1 VIGGKT
7 QTLRGIATILNLAR
21 PWNWLI
27 ARYFPEKLLACCP
40 VNFTSSRSKG
50 SRVPDF
56 WGNVV
61 DTTPPM
67 TRYLLLL
74 ASPWLASAQD
84 TLGLAN
90 GYMNLRTANFEIQL
104 VRDAQT
110 LASLRPT
117 GSNFDF
123 LPFDY
128 LPRRARNGQY
138 HWGDLTVR
146 YRAANTSTSTW
157 ADANSAASRK
167 PVSLLRTS
175 SISAAN
181 LAPTLPT
188 STPLNVS
195 REWLDIFGD
204 LGLRFTLTNTAKM
217 ALELG
222 SLGFPAEFNSI
233 LTGRTADQIQQRCS
247 FTDPYIGMHAGYL
260 RVTPVRGTGPALL
273 VTPLGDTPFEAW
285 RNLAEPSFSDT
296 GYGSQTFEGLY
307 EWQTL
312 TAGWAAREWAAAEPW
327 NPPSSR
333 VLQPGESLSVGL
345 RFSLAKNGVRDI
357 DTALVG
363 VGIPVVAGVPGYV
376 VPRGVPAQLLVRM
389 PANLTVVSTRVHPP
403 GSLIVLQVKNTTYQ
417 ITPDLVAWGRA
428 RLSLAYSDGRVQTVH
443 YWITKAADET
453 VSDLGRFLTT
463 RQWFNDTTDP
473 FGRAPSIM
481 SYDYENRAIVV
492 QDNRVWIAGLSDE
505 GGAGSFLAAA
515 IKQAVQPQAQ
525 EVAKLEEFVD
535 RVLWGRLQNADYS
548 VRKSLFFYQPSLVPG
563 FSYANDVDWS
573 SWMSWD
579 RSKAYLTDRAYNY
592 VHVVATYW
600 ALYRAG
606 RAHPGILSRHT
617 WDWYLD
623 QAHSTVIRCM
633 TSNVGYSRDG
643 LMGETVLG
651 ELLQD
656 LIREGRTT
664 QATSLEASMR
674 TRARQW
680 DASSNPYGSEMS
692 WDSTGQE
699 GVYYWSRF
707 VRPTFLWKLGKRQF

>member
-1 VIGGKT
+1 MSPT
-7 QTLRGIATILNLAR
+7 T
-21 PWNWLI
+21 
-27 ARYFPEKLLACCP
+27 
-40 VNFTSSRSKG
+40 RS
-50 SRVPDF
+50 
-56 WGNVV
+56 
-61 DTTPPM
+61 
-67 TRYLLLL
+67 LLLL
-74 ASPWLASAQD
+74 ASPCLAAAQD

-90 GYMNLRTANFEIQL
+90 GYVNLRTANFEVQL

-123 LPFDY
+123 LPLDY

-157 ADANSAASRK
+157 ADANSAAARK
-167 PVSLLRTS
+167 QVSSLRTNS
-175 SISAAN
+175 LSAAN
-181 LAPTLPT
+181 LASTLPT
-188 STPLNVS
+188 STPLNVT
-195 REWLDIFGD
+195 REWIDISGD
-204 LGLRFTLTNTAKM
+204 LGLRFTLTNTAKT
-217 ALELG
+217 ALEIG

-233 LTGRTADQIQQRCS
+233 FTGRTADQIQQRCS
-247 FTDPYIGMHAGYL
+247 LTDPYIGMHAGYL
-260 RVTPVRGTGPALL
+260 RVTPVRGTGPVLL

-285 RNLAEPSFSDT
+285 RNLAEPAFSDT

-312 TAGWAAREWAAAEPW
+312 TAAWATREWAAAEPW

-333 VLQPGESLSVGL
+333 ILQLGESLSVGL
-345 RFSLAKNGVRDI
+345 RFSLTKNGVRDI
-357 DTALVG
+357 DSALVSA
-363 VGIPVVAGVPGYV
+363 GIPAVAGVPGYV
-376 VPRGVPAQLLVRM
+376 VPRGVPAQLSVRM
-389 PANLTVVSTRVHPP
+389 PANLTVASTRVNPP
-403 GSLIVLQVKNTTYQ
+403 GSLLVARVKDTIYQ
-417 ITPDLVAWGRA
+417 ITPDPAAWGRA
-428 RLSLAYSDGRVQTVH
+428 RLSLVYSDGRAQTVH
-443 YWITKAADET
+443 YWVTKAADET

-463 RQWFNDTTDP
+463 RQLFNDTTDP

-481 SYDYENRAIVV
+481 SYDYESRAIVV

-515 IKQAVQPQAQ
+515 VKQAVQPQAE

-563 FSYANDVDWS
+563 FVYANGVDWG

-579 RSKAYLTDRAYNY
+579 RPKAYLTDRAYNY

-623 QAHSTVIRCM
+623 QAHNTVIRCM
-633 TSNVGYSRDG
+633 AGNVGYSRDG
-643 LMGETVLG
+643 LMGETVFG
-651 ELLQD
+651 EVLQD

-699 GVYYWSRF
+699 GVYYWSRC
-707 VRPTFLWKLGKRQF
+707 VYPTFLWKLWKRQC